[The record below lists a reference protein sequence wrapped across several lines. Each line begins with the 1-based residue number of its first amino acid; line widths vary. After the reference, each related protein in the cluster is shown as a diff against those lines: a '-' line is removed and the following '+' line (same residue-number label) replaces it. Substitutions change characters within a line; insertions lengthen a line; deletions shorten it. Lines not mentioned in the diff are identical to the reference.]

1 MAYKYQ
7 PIKDEIFVS
16 DNEEEPEDDEEE
28 EENNIDIADEFEV
41 PTACPRSL
49 VKIFI
54 VTYYVKWVKTCW
66 TYSMC
71 YYLCKLMIQQN
82 RMKTRI
88 RTFAKKCWIMW

>member
-16 DNEEEPEDDEEE
+16 DNEEETEDDEDE

-49 VKIFI
+49 VKIYKI
-54 VTYYVKWVKTCW
+54 QYVLLSLQVNDPADSHENPDPDFC
-66 TYSMC
+66 
-71 YYLCKLMIQQN
+71 
-82 RMKTRI
+82 
-88 RTFAKKCWIMW
+88 